1 MKPSGSIRAAGTR
14 TPRPPEESSIS
25 INTILFWAAVCLGI
39 LFTIAPLLPLRFV
52 DVFLLSTPLF
62 RRVSTSV
69 CSSGLGAGLRVAERF
84 CSASHLQVRTMA
96 SSGAPYAWERR
107 IAELAVQ
114 RAAVLTKAVY
124 TARVKGTVTKS
135 DKSPVTIA
143 DFGAQ
148 ALVFGALERNFPA
161 DNIIGEEDS
170 GDLRTNS
177 DLTSLVWDVVSTAL
191 AETQGLEGD
200 LGTVSGQS
208 QMLEFIDKGACA
220 NSATGR
226 VWALDPVDGTKGFL
240 RGGQYAIALALL
252 VDGVVQVG
260 VLGCPNLPGLD
271 GGEEGVILSAV
282 RGQGTTVKPLSADL
296 DKTEPRKTTINAISS
311 ASEASFC
318 EGVESGHSAHDV
330 QARIAT
336 TLGITKPSV
345 QLDSQA
351 KYASIALG
359 RGELYL
365 RLPVS
370 MTYEEKI
377 WDHAAGNIIVEEA
390 GGVVADMY
398 GRPIDFTVGRTLK
411 ENKGMIAMP
420 KQVSEEVMKVVREIA
435 VEHYGPPPKSSL

>member
-1 MKPSGSIRAAGTR
+1 MKPSGSIRTAGTR
-14 TPRPPEESSIS
+14 RAESSLS
-25 INTILFWAAVCLGI
+25 INTILFLVAVCLGI
-39 LFTIAPLLPLRFV
+39 LFTIAPHLPLRFV
-52 DVFLLSTPLF
+52 DVWFVSTPFL
-62 RRVSTSV
+62 RRVSTAV
-69 CSSGLGAGLRVAERF
+69 CDRRIGASLRFTEHF
-84 CSASHLQVRTMA
+84 CSTSYSQTRKMA
-96 SSGAPYAWERR
+96 SSGASYARERR

-124 TARVKGTVTKS
+124 TSRVKGTLTKS

-170 GDLRTNS
+170 GDLSTNS
-177 DLTSLVWDVVSTAL
+177 ELKSLVWDVVSTTL
-191 AETQGLEGD
+191 SETQGHDNE
-200 LGTVSGQS
+200 LGTISGDG
-208 QMLEFIDKGACA
+208 QMIEFIDKGGCTDSA
-220 NSATGR
+220 NGR

-252 VDGVVQVG
+252 VDGVPQVG

-271 GGEEGVILSAV
+271 GGEDGVILSAV

-296 DKTEPRKTTINAISS
+296 DTIEPRKTTINPIAS
-311 ASEASFC
+311 ASDASFC

-330 QARIAT
+330 QASIAT
-336 TLGITKPSV
+336 KLGITKPSV

-365 RLPVS
+365 RLPIS

-377 WDHAAGNIIVEEA
+377 WDHAAGAVVFEEA
-390 GGVVADMY
+390 GGVVVDMY
-398 GRPIDFTVGRTLK
+398 GRPLNFKVGRTLK
-411 ENKGMIAMP
+411 ENNGIIGMP
-420 KQVSEEVMKVVREIA
+420 KQISEEVMKVVREVA
-435 VEHYGPPPKSSL
+435 VEHYGPPPQKSSL